1 MMRASV
7 FREVGGFDETF
18 TVAYNDVD
26 LSLKVREKGY
36 YILWTPFAEF
46 TMTNQRPGAGDHPG
60 KMERLDHE
68 NSALALKWDKNIH
81 MIPYNINLTNEKLD
95 YSVSPNKILKDRT

>member
-1 MMRASV
+1 MCIRD
-7 FREVGGFDETF
+7 R
-18 TVAYNDVD
+18 AYNDVD

-36 YILWTPFAEF
+36 YILWTPFAELYHDESK
-46 TMTNQRPGAGDHPG
+46 TRGLETTPE

-68 NSALALKWDKNIH
+68 TALWLSKWDKKY
-81 MIPYNINLTNEKLD
+81 PYDPYYNINLTNEKLD